1 MQIRTTGQVHN
12 GYPTG
17 DVDCEG
23 PEPCRETGSHGPVR
37 AVLDH
42 FQAEG
47 TPERGLSLQ
56 ARKSLII
63 SPTGTSHPVIAAPP
77 SLQMEN

>member
-63 SPTGTSHPVIAAPP
+63 LNHRHISSRDSSTSQSPV
-77 SLQMEN
+77 EN